1 MNDATSSQVGMSA
14 WAAAHGIAQGFSQGL
29 GQKVRSFQIHL
40 AEVFHHE
47 GPLVK

>member
-1 MNDATSSQVGMSA
+1 MNDSTSSQVRISA

-29 GQKVRSFQIHL
+29 GQKVRSLQIHL

-47 GPLVK
+47 DSLVK